1 MSKKTYTNNG
11 KFEHDRTKDR
21 WSDRPGWDVLAQT
34 IETLAVACG
43 GSAKC
48 HKKYEYLS
56 VSLETRGM
64 PEAQVYA
71 LRTLAE
77 LIEQVSDTED
87 HDDQSTVHWV
97 RGVLAQGPSTDPPTL
112 KRAHVDDFML
122 GQSDDLQFR
131 LVEDAFASGD
141 PDEFD
146 QALTRIE
153 LLRRMKRNGTLE
165 WLTPDVEDTA

>member
-1 MSKKTYTNNG
+1 MDEKNCPTKG
-11 KFEHDRTKDR
+11 KIEEDKLKDR
-21 WSDRPGWDVLAQT
+21 WPDRLGWDVLAQT
-34 IETLAVACG
+34 VETLAGACG

-87 HDDQSTVHWV
+87 HYDQSTVHWV
-97 RGVLAQGPSTDPPTL
+97 RGVLAQRPSTDPPTL

-141 PDEFD
+141 PDAFD

-165 WLTPDVEDTA
+165 WLTLDVDDTA